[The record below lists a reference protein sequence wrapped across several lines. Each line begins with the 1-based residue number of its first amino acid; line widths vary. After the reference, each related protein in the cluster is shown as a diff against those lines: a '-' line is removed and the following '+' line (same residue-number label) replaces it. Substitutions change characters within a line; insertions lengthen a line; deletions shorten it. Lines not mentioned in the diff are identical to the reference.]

1 MTEKKLNLIDT
12 LLNLVPVLLAFL
24 MPAFFLP
31 ITSEFFEFNKFAL
44 LAVTTSVLL
53 ILWVL
58 SMIQNKRVYVT
69 RSVLDVGLVL
79 VLVSF
84 VLSSV
89 FSVHKVSSIFGSYGR
104 WFPSLFSFA
113 ILLAFYYVVSANL
126 RSSLRTVYYALIA
139 GSTLSTLV
147 ALLSYFGIKLGSAV
161 YFQSV
166 NFNLTGSSTTAAL
179 VAVVGALLAMILMIR
194 TNTQA
199 IKMFL
204 LQAVALNMLGVA
216 LLGTWQI
223 WTVFAV
229 GLLAAFYFLPGD
241 TIRSNKTLLLAL
253 GGIFTAFVL
262 IFAMPTTRE
271 VLVNSN
277 YPREIT
283 LPAKE
288 SQVVA
293 FSVLRDYP
301 LLGSGPSTFYLN
313 YPNYKSLAMNAT
325 TYWNVRFDKPF
336 SEAFN
341 ILSSLGLIGILMT
354 ALFAVR
360 LLKVVAF
367 AKKSEDNSGLLA
379 AAGTGLIVMSAYF
392 LLAYA
397 NVLTAFLFMLFL
409 ATSVAL
415 ASVFKEKRV
424 GEDVSLGIS
433 SFSSDS
439 SMSILNDLGERKEIF
454 PYIVSAPVVGL
465 VALGMFQLF
474 RMYSG
479 EYYIRQAIAA
489 AAQNNG
495 SLTYQM
501 QVKAININ
509 PRRDAYHNAY
519 AQTNM
524 ALANTLASKP
534 DLTDQEKVTI
544 QTLIAQAIRSSRVTT
559 ETLNPTNVANW
570 ETRAFVYRA
579 LVGVAKDAD
588 QWAINA
594 YNSAI
599 QLDPSNP
606 RLRLDLGGLYYAK
619 EDYLSAASFFRQ
631 ATSLKP
637 DYANAHYNFGHALM
651 KLNAYADAQREF
663 ELVLRMVPADTADY
677 TKASADLETAKT
689 MAVQA
694 GSKAQPTVE
703 QLEGSAIPVN
713 GQSDAQKQTQE
724 SLIKPGEEERIESLP
739 VNSTSTTTPSAPR
752 R

>member
-24 MPAFFLP
+24 MPVFFLP

-599 QLDPSNP
+599 
-606 RLRLDLGGLYYAK
+606 
-619 EDYLSAASFFRQ
+619 
-631 ATSLKP
+631 
-637 DYANAHYNFGHALM
+637 
-651 KLNAYADAQREF
+651 
-663 ELVLRMVPADTADY
+663 
-677 TKASADLETAKT
+677 
-689 MAVQA
+689 
-694 GSKAQPTVE
+694 
-703 QLEGSAIPVN
+703 
-713 GQSDAQKQTQE
+713 
-724 SLIKPGEEERIESLP
+724 
-739 VNSTSTTTPSAPR
+739 
-752 R
+752 

>member
-24 MPAFFLP
+24 MPVFFLP

>member
-24 MPAFFLP
+24 MPVFFLP

-588 QWAINA
+588 QWA
-594 YNSAI
+594 
-599 QLDPSNP
+599 
-606 RLRLDLGGLYYAK
+606 
-619 EDYLSAASFFRQ
+619 FFRQ

>member
-24 MPAFFLP
+24 MPVFFLP

-454 PYIVSAPVVGL
+454 PYIVSAQVVGL